1 MNEEQEQRRQ
11 ALQDEI
17 DSLRSQIAEKQQE
30 IEETKAVTEVLQA
43 QNEESKH
50 RASEFETT
58 LHQRWQNV
66 EDRIHMRESN
76 VD

>member
-1 MNEEQEQRRQ
+1 M
-11 ALQDEI
+11 
-17 DSLRSQIAEKQQE
+17 
-30 IEETKAVTEVLQA
+30 TEVLQA

-50 RASEFETT
+50 RESEFETT

-76 VD
+76 VDQQAAQEDLQVVQRRDM